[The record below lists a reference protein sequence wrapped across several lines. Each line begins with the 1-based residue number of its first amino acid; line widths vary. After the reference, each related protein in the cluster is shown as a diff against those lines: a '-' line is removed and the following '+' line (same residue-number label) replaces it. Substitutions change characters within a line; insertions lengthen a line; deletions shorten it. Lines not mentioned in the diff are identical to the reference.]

1 MKISNKIDFVSID
14 FSDENFE
21 NEWTYVMGYDS
32 GSDYTKPQEII
43 NTIDDDIWEKIE
55 KIRKTCFPR

>member
-55 KIRKTCFPR
+55 EIRKTCFSR